1 LENVAEIRFVN
12 LTQHPIAVYTG
23 QDIVTHPTTG
33 MVARLMTKQIVVGH
47 INDVPII
54 RTEWGDIIGLP
65 EPEEGVIYITSS
77 IVANAA
83 QRRDVVSPCTSP
95 QFGVRDE
102 NGYVIGTR
110 AFQCFIKGDRFDTR
124 QTD

>member
-1 LENVAEIRFVN
+1 MTKRFVN
-12 LTQHPIAVYTG
+12 LTQHPISVYTG

-33 MVARLMTKQIVVGH
+33 MVARLTTKQIVVGH
-47 INDVPII
+47 IDDVPII
-54 RTEWGDIIGLP
+54 RTEWGDIIGLL

-83 QRRDVVSPCTSP
+83 KRRDVVSPCTSP
-95 QFGVRDE
+95 QFGVRDG

-110 AFQCFIKGDRFDTR
+110 AFQCFIDGERFDTGK
-124 QTD
+124 TD

>member
-1 LENVAEIRFVN
+1 MTKRFVN
-12 LTQHPIAVYTG
+12 LTQHPISVYTG

-33 MVARLMTKQIVVGH
+33 MVARLTTKQIVVGH
-47 INDVPII
+47 IDDVPII
-54 RTEWGDIIGLP
+54 RTEWGEIVGLL
-65 EPEEGVIYITSS
+65 EPEEGVVYITSS

-95 QFGVRDE
+95 QFGVRDG

-110 AFQCFIKGDRFDTR
+110 AFQCFIEGERFDIGK
-124 QTD
+124 TD